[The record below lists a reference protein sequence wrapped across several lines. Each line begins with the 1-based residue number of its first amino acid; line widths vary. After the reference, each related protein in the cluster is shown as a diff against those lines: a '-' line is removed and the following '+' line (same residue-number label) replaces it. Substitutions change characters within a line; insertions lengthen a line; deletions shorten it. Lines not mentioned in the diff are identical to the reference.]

1 MHEEDTIQTPISP
14 PPPLAEQDDS
24 GAPVSSMSRSPRP
37 NAIADAIEKK
47 LREQRLQADAGT
59 YSDFDENHE
68 KRQHFRRLIDPGIM
82 RPNARPLALE
92 ALQVLLYVTLV
103 EYNDDRSLCS
113 V

>member
-1 MHEEDTIQTPISP
+1 MHEDTIRTSISP
-14 PPPLAEQDDS
+14 HPPLADQDDS
-24 GAPVSSMSRSPRP
+24 GAPESSMSGSPQS
-37 NAIADAIEKK
+37 NAIADAFERR
-47 LREQRLQADAGT
+47 LQEQRQQAHAGT

-92 ALQVLLYVTLV
+92 ALQVLLHVILV
-103 EYNDDRSLCS
+103 EYNDDRSLYS